1 MYYITQNDWCP
12 KTKKKHLETH
22 GQWGFRLAEDSRI
35 PLGLEDSLLG
45 QVSGINSSSAVTSG
59 METS

>member
-1 MYYITQNDWCP
+1 MTDVQKQKKNTSQLMGNGASDWQ
-12 KTKKKHLETH
+12 KTH
-22 GQWGFRLAEDSRI
+22 G
-35 PLGLEDSLLG
+35 LG